1 MPTDGFSLSF
11 SLQHLKYHSEIMSL
25 HGFHFEVKA
34 TKDDTGSKYS
44 FYLQVCSGFFRKAL
58 KLFLHFLIKLAKLFT
73 WETKSFVCFVLP
85 AFLDTARL
93 PRGNRHEWD
102 SQVPCKVPWLVGLAR
117 RVIHPV
123 ESPFFD
129 GRVTLLAGQTFRLF
143 AFSPFRKH
151 FGTLSRV
158 NSVKARQSEYAR
170 ALS

>member
-1 MPTDGFSLSF
+1 MVFLCLFYCSIWSTTPKLCLYMVFI
-11 SLQHLKYHSEIMSL
+11 LK
-25 HGFHFEVKA
+25 
-34 TKDDTGSKYS
+34 SKRPRTTLVLNTRFIFRS
-44 FYLQVCSGFFRKAL
+44 VLAFFRKAL